1 MSRLPLRL
9 FVGVALVAAVVCVR
23 LGVWQVDRLH
33 QRRARNAL
41 VRARLDS
48 AEVDVRAVPRD
59 TTLSRFRRVRVAG
72 VPDFDHEIVLASRSR
87 RGSPGVYIVTPFRR
101 TGVDT
106 AILVNRG
113 WVYSPDAATVDL
125 IPWRRVDS
133 VVVGYVDE
141 LEPNRGGP
149 LTNRVRVLNRLSASA
164 VGTTLPYPVAPFVV
178 VETGDTVI
186 RADRPAQL
194 GVPALD
200 DGPHFSY
207 AVQWFGF
214 ALVALVGAVV
224 VVTRGR
230 RFASSADR
238 PLD

>member
-1 MSRLPLRL
+1 LTRLRL
-9 FVGVALVAAVVCVR
+9 GLFIAVAIVAAAVCIR
-23 LGVWQVDRLH
+23 LGFWQVDRLH

-48 AEVDVRAVPRD
+48 AEVDARSVPRD
-59 TTLSRFRRVRVAG
+59 TILARFRRVRVVG

-87 RGSPGVYIVTPFRR
+87 HGSPGVNIITPYR
-101 TGVDT
+101 TTGSDT

-113 WVYSPDAATVDL
+113 WVYSPDAASVDL
-125 IPWRRVDS
+125 PQWRRADS
-133 VVVGYVDE
+133 TVVGFVDE
-141 LEPNRGGP
+141 FEPDRGGP

-164 VGTTLPYPVAPFVV
+164 LGTALPYPVAPFVV
-178 VETGDTVI
+178 VETGDTVL
-186 RADRPAQL
+186 RSDRPAQL
-194 GVPALD
+194 GPPALD
-200 DGPHFSY
+200 EGPHFSY

-230 RFASSADR
+230 RVGDPAAR